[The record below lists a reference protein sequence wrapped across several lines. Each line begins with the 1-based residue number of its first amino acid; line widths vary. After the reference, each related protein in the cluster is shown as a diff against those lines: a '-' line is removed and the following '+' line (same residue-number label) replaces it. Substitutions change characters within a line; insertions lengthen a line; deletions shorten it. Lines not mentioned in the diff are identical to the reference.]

1 MKIIEYIDFDSIYQD
16 VKKNQLDS
24 YPTAKDYIEE
34 LKSFEEPYDYVEE
47 MYKYLLNPPEDADLT
62 NTQEYSDEDCI
73 KLEKNQINFEWS
85 IGGNNATENGDNF
98 WGYGWTFT
106 VDLENELFVGFDFEN
121 YC

>member
-1 MKIIEYIDFDSIYQD
+1 
-16 VKKNQLDS
+16 
-24 YPTAKDYIEE
+24 
-34 LKSFEEPYDYVEE
+34 

-85 IGGNNATENGDNF
+85 IGGNNSTENGYDF

-121 YC
+121 YS